1 MQMSIWL
8 GNVDDVGALDDAAV
22 RQQVVDALETAQTAR
37 EEDAVSA
44 KIREVTASV
53 NKDAAGEWPRVKELV
68 EFATRMGVKRI
79 GLAFCVGLAN
89 EAAVLR
95 DILASHGLE
104 VCGVACSVEGPC
116 NSTGQAKILN
126 ALDVDLN
133 VLLGLCVGHDAVFMR
148 HADAPATVV
157 GVKDK
162 VTCHNPVAA
171 LTCPYQQKKLF
182 KA

>member
-1 MQMSIWL
+1 MSVWL
-8 GNVDDVGALDDAAV
+8 EKVEDVEGLADASTQATVSGALAS
-22 RQQVVDALETAQTAR
+22 AR
-37 EEDAVSA
+37 EAIGADAVTS

-53 NKDAAGEWPRVKELV
+53 NKDGAGNWARVKELT
-68 EFATRMGVKRI
+68 EFALRLGAKTI
-79 GLAFCVGLAN
+79 GLAFCAGLKG

-95 DILASHGLE
+95 DVLESHGLT

-116 NSTGQAKILN
+116 NSAGQAKVLN
-126 ALDVDLN
+126 ALGTDLN
-133 VLLGLCVGHDAVFMR
+133 VLLGLCVGHDAVFVR
-148 HADAPATVV
+148 HADAPTTVV